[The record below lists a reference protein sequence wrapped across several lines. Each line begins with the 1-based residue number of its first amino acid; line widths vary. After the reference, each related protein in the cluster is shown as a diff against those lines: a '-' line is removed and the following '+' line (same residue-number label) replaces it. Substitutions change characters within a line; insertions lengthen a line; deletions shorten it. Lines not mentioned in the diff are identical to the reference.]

1 MQRAYLIRA
10 SAFRSSSEWNSAVAA
25 SSALGFDTLL
35 VALSGGNVFTDRVC
49 DDLDMAKLVALAT
62 ERSLRIILEVPISFV
77 PATSPAARM
86 LSLSGSSTGARDPRV
101 SPADRQNIP
110 IPFSD
115 ETKSRTWINALRV
128 RLLEFEKLGIADFCF
143 DLRPGTPEWIFPLLA
158 GSRQSEVGNSRIS
171 LWASLDHLVAVP
183 KFDGRAFAGAFLPTV
198 SLFEAGTLA
207 HLIEASR
214 IFGKVILSAAE
225 PFVSR
230 AKFQHSDDATVEKRS
245 RFLLWASAALG
256 DGILV
261 PMGFEYGLATS
272 LDRSL
277 ITTKNW
283 SELAAEHPFD
293 LSQTIAAANALV
305 QVRSSSLSRPHFG
318 RLAQANSLRQ
328 SGALATK
335 RGFALSSPIRRW
347 IVIFHYRPFLSRA
360 RSANFCHSKTH

>member
-1 MQRAYLIRA
+1 MD
-10 SAFRSSSEWNSAVAA
+10 F
-25 SSALGFDTLL
+25 SSA
-35 VALSGGNVFTDRVC
+35 GGKQ
-49 DDLDMAKLVALAT
+49 A
-62 ERSLRIILEVPISFV
+62 ER
-77 PATSPAARM
+77 
-86 LSLSGSSTGARDPRV
+86 G
-101 SPADRQNIP
+101 RQ
-110 IPFSD
+110 
-115 ETKSRTWINALRV
+115 
-128 RLLEFEKLGIADFCF
+128 FENL
-143 DLRPGTPEWIFPLLA
+143 
-158 GSRQSEVGNSRIS
+158 

-283 SELAAEHPFD
+283 FELAAEHPFD
-293 LSQTIAAANALV
+293 LSSNHRCRKR
-305 QVRSSSLSRPHFG
+305 VRCESG
-318 RLAQANSLRQ
+318 RA
-328 SGALATK
+328 
-335 RGFALSSPIRRW
+335 
-347 IVIFHYRPFLSRA
+347 V
-360 RSANFCHSKTH
+360 

>member
-158 GSRQSEVGNSRIS
+158 GSRQSEVGNSRIALGKS
-171 LWASLDHLVAVP
+171 RSPCCRSKVRW
-183 KFDGRAFAGAFLPTV
+183 RAFAGAFLPTV

-256 DGILV
+256 DGI
-261 PMGFEYGLATS
+261 PSRWDSNT
-272 LDRSL
+272 
-277 ITTKNW
+277 
-283 SELAAEHPFD
+283 
-293 LSQTIAAANALV
+293 ALPPV
-305 QVRSSSLSRPHFG
+305 SIVCLLPRRTG
-318 RLAQANSLRQ
+318 
-328 SGALATK
+328 
-335 RGFALSSPIRRW
+335 LSSQPSI
-347 IVIFHYRPFLSRA
+347 PL
-360 RSANFCHSKTH
+360 T